1 MIGRWLVM
9 SVGFV
14 GLAFLASSVAFGAPP
29 DQRAGIERARAAGI
43 FIDAKAE
50 QLMANAPIG
59 SCFNDPT
66 QPKCPPARAMSGE
79 QGTDR
84 GPDGGVAYA
93 PSGDADATSATTSRR
108 TGATAN
114 AAAYTPQCF
123 LYASVPDYFVAAVH
137 GDGTNIC
144 TSAVTKHE
152 LYVNLDKYY
161 STKWYQMDIGFNTGG
176 PGTTIKVHAIAV
188 RRAVGPSIIRDE

>member
-1 MIGRWLVM
+1 
-9 SVGFV
+9 
-14 GLAFLASSVAFGAPP
+14 
-29 DQRAGIERARAAGI
+29 
-43 FIDAKAE
+43 
-50 QLMANAPIG
+50 
-59 SCFNDPT
+59 
-66 QPKCPPARAMSGE
+66 
-79 QGTDR
+79 
-84 GPDGGVAYA
+84 
-93 PSGDADATSATTSRR
+93 
-108 TGATAN
+108 
-114 AAAYTPQCF
+114 
-123 LYASVPDYFVAAVH
+123 VH